1 MFQLLD
7 ERTILS
13 EQVRLDNGQQAKVF
27 SFANKNDH
35 TWYTCYVC
43 SDTMVGLASL
53 RQHVDTNKHKTNI
66 SKPIHP
72 SSKFAK
78 LDPKGIVLDKL
89 IRVYLFV

>member
-27 SFANKNDH
+27 SFANKNGH

-43 SDTMVGLASL
+43 SDTMVGLTSL
-53 RQHVDTNKHKTNI
+53 RQHVDTNKHRTNI
-66 SKPIHP
+66 NKPIHP

-78 LDPKGIVLDKL
+78 LDPKGIVL
-89 IRVYLFV
+89 